1 MDLPT
6 KKWQTG
12 ETPGRKIP
20 KLPAFYPLKWAWNLN
35 HNIWL
40 SRSCTISCHPPENP
54 CQLSGKMTGV
64 PFFGHFKSE
73 AKLLSI
79 FWGHPKNTHFALG
92 IFSQL
97 FCFFSGKI
105 VPWKKRWQTELLGCN
120 FAKPPKHN
128 CELSIF
134 GSWKN
139 LLVPEISTPR
149 LWSWEIT
156 KKG

>member
-1 MDLPT
+1 MDLPA

-20 KLPAFYPLKWAWNLN
+20 KLPAFYPLKWEWNLN

-54 CQLSGKMTGV
+54 CQLSGKMTVV

-79 FWGHPKNTHFALG
+79 FWGHPKKYPLCTCHIFTAVFFFFFGGGKLFHGKSSDKPSFWDVTLQSLQSTTASWASLALG
-92 IFSQL
+92 RTSLCQKSL
-97 FCFFSGKI
+97 HH
-105 VPWKKRWQTELLGCN
+105 
-120 FAKPPKHN
+120 A
-128 CELSIF
+128 CEV
-134 GSWKN
+134 G
-139 LLVPEISTPR
+139 R
-149 LWSWEIT
+149 
-156 KKG
+156 